1 MENNWHVFLRKK
13 CKQTR
18 FLRICLQSEMTPKW
32 GHFLW
37 GIVWNFNSFSLVRS
51 ILQIYFL
58 I

>member
-51 ILQIYFL
+51 IFKYIS
-58 I
+58 